1 MFLYELRKIYS
12 KRFKWIIFMMLIW
25 REHVKDCSM
34 CRSKDSVGLGLETFD
49 STHISV
55 RMLFG
60 SCIEDNVYSNMFMNY

>member
-1 MFLYELRKIYS
+1 
-12 KRFKWIIFMMLIW
+12 MMLIW